1 MRVFLSYS
9 HKDGEALQR
18 LRTHLAPLRRQGHIE
33 AWYDREILAGS
44 ELDAEISVELESC
57 QLFLLLVSPDF
68 LASVYCYEREMS
80 RALERHESG
89 EVRVIPI
96 IIEPCDWRS
105 SPLGRLKAL
114 PNDAVPVSEWPNQNS
129 AYFDI
134 VNELRRVVT
143 AEDAPS
149 SPVVPTDTPMV
160 APTPRTR
167 RSGYRIRRDFDQI
180 DRSEF
185 REAAFTAIHSYFQTK
200 IAEINDEPNLRGR
213 FSSATPS
220 SFSCTV
226 VNRALDRGTAHI
238 TVRSCSG
245 NSGFGEISFAYSEN
259 APEGSANG
267 FFTIE
272 ADEYELYLRGLLF
285 GFGHKED
292 RFSPEGAAEHL
303 WLEFLQHAGISYD

>member
-68 LASVYCYEREMS
+68 LASDYCYEREMS
-80 RALERHESG
+80 RALERHENG

-114 PNDAVPVSEWPNQNS
+114 PNDGVTVSEWPNQNS
-129 AYFDI
+129 AYLDI
-134 VNELRRVVT
+134 VNELRRIVT
-143 AEDAPS
+143 ADDAPS
-149 SPVVPTDTPMV
+149 SPVVPTETPVV
-160 APTPRTR
+160 APKPRTGR
-167 RSGYRIRRDFDQI
+167 VGYRIRRDFDQI

-185 REAAFTAIHSYFQTK
+185 REASFAAIHSYFQTK
-200 IAEINDEPNLRGR
+200 TAEINDAPNLRGR
-213 FSSATPS
+213 FSSVTPG

-238 TVRSCSG
+238 TVRSRSG
-245 NSGFGEISFAYSEN
+245 NGGFGDISFAYSEN

-272 ADEYELYLRGLLF
+272 ADEYELYLKGPLF
-285 GFGHKED
+285 GFAHEED